1 MDELKWEMLA
11 EISGRIEAELIKSF
25 LEAEG
30 IEVQLFQEGAGQDLY
45 PVTFG
50 PLAMVQVFV
59 PNDKINDAR
68 IILDNYNSQ
77 GDEFGAEEE
86 NN

>member
-1 MDELKWEMLA
+1 MDELKWELLT
-11 EISGRIEAELIKSF
+11 ESSGRFEADLLKSY

-30 IEVQLFQEGAGQDLY
+30 IEVQLFQEGAGQDIY

-59 PNDKINDAR
+59 PNDKITDAR
-68 IILDNYNSQ
+68 SILENFNSQ
-77 GDEFGAEEE
+77 GDDSSAEEE
-86 NN
+86 N

>member
-1 MDELKWEMLA
+1 MDELKWELLT
-11 EISGRIEAELIKSF
+11 EISGRIDAEMLKSY

-59 PNDKINDAR
+59 PNDKIDDAR
-68 IILDNYNSQ
+68 SILESYNSQ
-77 GDEFGAEEE
+77 GTDSEAEEE
-86 NN
+86 KD

>member
-1 MDELKWEMLA
+1 MDELKWELLT
-11 EISGRIEAELIKSF
+11 EISGRFEAEMLKSY
-25 LEAEG
+25 LEAEE
-30 IEVQLFQEGAGQDLY
+30 IEVQLFQEGAGQDIY

-68 IILDNYNSQ
+68 SILESYNSQ
-77 GDEFGAEEE
+77 GGDSEAEEE
-86 NN
+86 KE

>member
-77 GDEFGAEEE
+77 GDESGAEEE

>member
-1 MDELKWEMLA
+1 MDELKWELLT
-11 EISGRIEAELIKSF
+11 EISGRFEAEMLKSY
-25 LEAEG
+25 LEAEE
-30 IEVQLFQEGAGQDLY
+30 IEVQLFQEGAGQDIY

-68 IILDNYNSQ
+68 SILESYNSQ
-77 GDEFGAEEE
+77 GGDSEAEEE
-86 NN
+86 KD

>member
-1 MDELKWEMLA
+1 MDELKWELLT
-11 EISGRIEAELIKSF
+11 EISNRFEADLLKSY

-30 IEVQLFQEGAGQDLY
+30 IEVQLFQEGAGQDIY

-68 IILDNYNSQ
+68 SILESYNPQ
-77 GDEFGAEEE
+77 GGESATEEE
-86 NN
+86 

>member
-1 MDELKWEMLA
+1 MDELKWELLT
-11 EISGRIEAELIKSF
+11 ESSGRFEADLLKSY

-30 IEVQLFQEGAGQDLY
+30 IEVQLFQEGAGQDIY

-68 IILDNYNSQ
+68 SILENFNSQ
-77 GDEFGAEEE
+77 GDDSSAEEE
-86 NN
+86 N

>member
-1 MDELKWEMLA
+1 MNDLKWERLI
-11 EISGRIEAELIKSF
+11 EISGRIEADLLKSY

-50 PLAMVQVFV
+50 PLSEVQVFV
-59 PNDKINDAR
+59 PGNKINEAR
-68 IILDNYNSQ
+68 ELLKTYNSY
-77 GDEFGAEEE
+77 GDEKGPDIKEG
-86 NN
+86 

>member
-1 MDELKWEMLA
+1 MDELKWELLT
-11 EISGRIEAELIKSF
+11 ETSGRFEADLLKSY

-30 IEVQLFQEGAGQDLY
+30 IEVHLFQEGAGQDIY

-59 PNDKINDAR
+59 PNDKIKDAR
-68 IILDNYNSQ
+68 SLLETFISP
-77 GDEFGAEEE
+77 GDELGSEAEDG
-86 NN
+86 

>member
-1 MDELKWEMLA
+1 MDELKWELLT
-11 EISGRIEAELIKSF
+11 ETSGRFAADLLKSY

-30 IEVQLFQEGAGQDLY
+30 IEVQLFQEGAGQDAY

-68 IILDNYNSQ
+68 TLLETFNSP
-77 GDEFGAEEE
+77 GDESGSEPEDD
-86 NN
+86 

>member
-1 MDELKWEMLA
+1 MDELKWELLT
-11 EISGRIEAELIKSF
+11 EISGRFEAEMLKSY
-25 LEAEG
+25 LEAEE
-30 IEVQLFQEGAGQDLY
+30 IEVQLFQEGAGQDIY

-68 IILDNYNSQ
+68 SILESYNSQ
-77 GDEFGAEEE
+77 GDESEAEERSD
-86 NN
+86 

>member
-1 MDELKWEMLA
+1 MNDLKWERLI
-11 EISGRIEAELIKSF
+11 EISGRIEADLLKSY

-50 PLAMVQVFV
+50 PLSEVQVFV
-59 PNDKINDAR
+59 PGNKINEAR
-68 IILDNYNSQ
+68 ELLKTYNSY
-77 GDEFGAEEE
+77 GDEKGPDIEG
-86 NN
+86 

>member
-1 MDELKWEMLA
+1 MDELKWELLT
-11 EISGRIEAELIKSF
+11 EISGRFEAEMLKSY
-25 LEAEG
+25 LEAEE
-30 IEVQLFQEGAGQDLY
+30 IEVQLFQEGAGQDIY

-68 IILDNYNSQ
+68 SILESYNSQ
-77 GDEFGAEEE
+77 GDESVAEEGKD
-86 NN
+86 

>member
-1 MDELKWEMLA
+1 MDELKWELLT
-11 EISGRIEAELIKSF
+11 EISGRFEAEMLKSY
-25 LEAEG
+25 LEAEE
-30 IEVQLFQEGAGQDLY
+30 IEVQLFQEGAGQDIY

-68 IILDNYNSQ
+68 SILESYNSQ
-77 GDEFGAEEE
+77 GGESEAEEE
-86 NN
+86 KD

>member
-1 MDELKWEMLA
+1 MDELKWELLA
-11 EISGRIEAELIKSF
+11 EVSGRFEAEMLKSY
-25 LEAEG
+25 LEAEE
-30 IEVQLFQEGAGQDLY
+30 IEVQLFQEGAGQDIY

-68 IILDNYNSQ
+68 SILESYNSQ
-77 GDEFGAEEE
+77 GGDSEAEEE
-86 NN
+86 

>member
-1 MDELKWEMLA
+1 MDELKWELLS
-11 EISGRIEAELIKSF
+11 EISGR
-25 LEAEG
+25 LEADLLKSYLEASG

-59 PNDKINDAR
+59 PNDKISDAR
-68 IILDNYNSQ
+68 DCLESFNSQ
-77 GDEFGAEEE
+77 EVDNEPETD
-86 NN
+86 

>member
-1 MDELKWEMLA
+1 MDELKWELLT
-11 EISGRIEAELIKSF
+11 EISGRFEAEMLKSY
-25 LEAEG
+25 LEAEE
-30 IEVQLFQEGAGQDLY
+30 IEVQLFQEGAGQDIY

-68 IILDNYNSQ
+68 AILESYNSQ
-77 GDEFGAEEE
+77 GGDPEAEEE
-86 NN
+86 KD

>member
-1 MDELKWEMLA
+1 MDELKWELLA
-11 EISGRIEAELIKSF
+11 EISGR
-25 LEAEG
+25 LEADLLKSYLEASG

-59 PNDKINDAR
+59 PSDKIIDAR
-68 IILDNYNSQ
+68 ACLDSFNSPEV
-77 GDEFGAEEE
+77 DSEIEPETD
-86 NN
+86 